1 MVNAVAQLAEGRGG
15 GKPNM
20 AQAGIK
26 APEKLADAL
35 AKAPDIV
42 RKKLAN

>member
-1 MVNAVAQLAEGRGG
+1 MALLADGRGG

-26 APEKLADAL
+26 SPEKLEDAL
-35 AKAPDIV
+35 SSASHIV
-42 RKKLAN
+42 REKLSN

>member
-1 MVNAVAQLAEGRGG
+1 MVNEVAKLADGRGG

-26 APEKLADAL
+26 SPEKLPNAL
-35 AKAPDIV
+35 AATTEIM
-42 RKKLAN
+42 RKKLTN